1 VLSDGIPRALFSFF
15 AGVLVNRIAPHRSY
29 AGSSIVFLALLT
41 ILALNFGKQLQ
52 LIYELLVILIVFPT
66 LLFFASL
73 TSANGRQ
80 SKIYEFLGAISYPM
94 YVIHMPVVLW
104 VSAIF
109 PRVVGRGL
117 VTIAPWGGIALITL
131 IALVSL
137 FLDRAYDEPLRHW
150 LRQRMIRRIKLA
162 T

>member
-1 VLSDGIPRALFSFF
+1 M
-15 AGVLVNRIAPHRSY
+15 
-29 AGSSIVFLALLT
+29 
-41 ILALNFGKQLQ
+41 Q

-66 LLFFASL
+66 LLFLASL
-73 TSANGRQ
+73 TSASGRQ
-80 SKIYEFLGAISYPM
+80 SGIYELLGAISYPM

-109 PRVVGRGL
+109 PRVVGHGL
-117 VTIAPWGGIALITL
+117 VTIAPWGGIALVGL

-137 FLDRAYDEPLRHW
+137 FLDRAYDEPLRRW
-150 LRQRMIRRIKLA
+150 LKQRMVQRIKLA